1 MRSGVRSSFEFLS
14 MSTLDLFASI
24 LGTFVLITFVLLPYY
39 LRQPF
44 LEHDIAQAQA
54 ETSALAAEM
63 RLYREKLTATRTAR
77 SEAEDALVA
86 AQHRLASAKALA
98 AAQPSQ
104 TDKKNPA
111 PSPLPSPFAIR
122 DLDLVFVVDTTGSMR
137 HEIADMKA
145 NLIGVINILNR
156 LSSSLRI
163 GIVAYKDRGEIYVT
177 RDFPLRPMEGA
188 QVGQLLD
195 FVRGLEASGGGDDPE
210 PIELALKVAID
221 MPWRTDA
228 QGRIVVIGDALSR
241 DRKAAFDL
249 ATQFKNLTQQAELP
263 RVVSTIFAGDEP
275 ASARFFEQ
283 IAAAGGGE
291 YSINQGQ
298 IIETVAEEVV
308 RPRGADSAKF
318 AGYEPLSNAVQQQRG
333 SFRALPRRDAVLLGI
348 LGCRGL
354 DHRPHDLLHGHDPVA
369 DRRPLLAVPLLDAD
383 RVGAL
388 VVGTGELER
397 WRQAGHP

>member
-44 LEHDIAQAQA
+44 LEQDIAQAQA

-77 SEAEDALVA
+77 SEAEDALAA

-104 TDKKNPA
+104 TDEKKPA
-111 PSPLPSPFAIR
+111 PSPLPTPFAIR
-122 DLDLVFVVDTTGSMR
+122 DLDLVFVIDTTGSMR
-137 HEIADMKA
+137 HELADMQA

-177 RDFPLRPMEGA
+177 RDFPLQPMEGA
-188 QVGQLLD
+188 QVRQIQD

-210 PIELALKVAID
+210 PVELALKVAID
-221 MPWRTDA
+221 MPWRADA
-228 QGRIVVIGDALSR
+228 QGRIIVIGDALSR
-241 DRKAAFDL
+241 DRQTTLDL
-249 ATQFKNLTQQAELP
+249 ARQFKNRTQQAELP
-263 RVVSTIFAGDEP
+263 RVVSTIYAGDEP

-283 IAAAGGGE
+283 IATAGGGE
-291 YSINQGQ
+291 YSVNQGQ
-298 IIETVAEEVV
+298 IIESVLLSIIPE
-308 RPRGADSAKF
+308 RGA
-318 AGYEPLSNAVQQQRG
+318 
-333 SFRALPRRDAVLLGI
+333 
-348 LGCRGL
+348 
-354 DHRPHDLLHGHDPVA
+354 
-369 DRRPLLAVPLLDAD
+369 
-383 RVGAL
+383 
-388 VVGTGELER
+388 
-397 WRQAGHP
+397 

>member
-63 RLYREKLTATRTAR
+63 RLYREKLAATQAAR

-104 TDKKNPA
+104 TDKKKPA

-221 MPWRTDA
+221 MPWRADA

-241 DRKAAFDL
+241 DRRTAFDL
-249 ATQFKNLTQQAELP
+249 ATQFKNSTQQAELP
-263 RVVSTIFAGDEP
+263 RVVSTIYAGDEP
-275 ASARFFEQ
+275 VSARFFEQ
-283 IAAAGGGE
+283 IATAGGGE
-291 YSINQGQ
+291 YSVNQGQ
-298 IIETVAEEVV
+298 IIESVLLSIIPE
-308 RPRGADSAKF
+308 RGA
-318 AGYEPLSNAVQQQRG
+318 
-333 SFRALPRRDAVLLGI
+333 
-348 LGCRGL
+348 
-354 DHRPHDLLHGHDPVA
+354 
-369 DRRPLLAVPLLDAD
+369 
-383 RVGAL
+383 
-388 VVGTGELER
+388 
-397 WRQAGHP
+397 